1 MNILVTGGAG
11 YIGTT
16 LIRKLSAS
24 AAVNTIVIYD
34 NLSRNNE
41 TVLFGKLANPEKIRL
56 IRADILDSRKLRQS
70 LKNIDV
76 VFHLAAKVLTPFANQ
91 DPHFFEQINHWGTAE
106 LVYAIEES
114 SVKTCIY
121 VSSTSVYDRTKTLVT
136 EQSPTSPNTYYGISK
151 KRGEEHIKRLFDKM
165 NTIIIRCGN
174 VYGINNG
181 IRFDAVINNFMLQA
195 HFENRISIHG
205 SGMQQ
210 RSFIHVNDIGE
221 TLAQLIHTQVP
232 SGIYNRVTKTLS
244 VNAIADAI
252 ELLYPGLERIFIN
265 QHMEMGSLTV
275 SSETALDKYISLQS
289 RSLEEE
295 LEEFKSHFAFGGT
308 PHV

>member
-1 MNILVTGGAG
+1 MNVLVTGGAG

-16 LIRKLSAS
+16 LIQKLCAS
-24 AAVNTIVIYD
+24 ELVSTIIIYD

-41 TVLFGKLANPEKIRL
+41 TVLFGSLDHPEKIRL

-70 LKNIDV
+70 LKNIEV

-114 SVKTCIY
+114 NVQKCIY
-121 VSSTSVYDRTKTLVT
+121 VSSTSVYGRTDAIVT
-136 EQSPTSPNTYYGISK
+136 EQSPTHPKTYYGISK
-151 KRGEEHIKRLFDKM
+151 KRGEEHIERLFKKM

-195 HFENRISIHG
+195 NFENRISIHG
-205 SGMQQ
+205 SGLQE

-221 TLAQLIHTQVP
+221 TLTQLVKTKVP

-244 VNAIADAI
+244 VNEIADEI

-265 QHMEMGSLTV
+265 QHMEMGSLVV
-275 SSETALDKYISLQS
+275 SSDSALNRFIPTES
-289 RSLEEE
+289 RSLAEE
-295 LEEFKSHFAFGGT
+295 LKEFKSHFAFGGSV
-308 PHV
+308 H